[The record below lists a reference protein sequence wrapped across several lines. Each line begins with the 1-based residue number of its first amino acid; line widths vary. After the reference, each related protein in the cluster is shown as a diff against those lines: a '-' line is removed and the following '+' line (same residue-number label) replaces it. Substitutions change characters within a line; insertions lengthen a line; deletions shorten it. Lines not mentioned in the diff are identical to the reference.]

1 MVNASGS
8 IKRALLMALGLLVAL
23 VTLAMAAL
31 LYLGIPQNAAGMAAK
46 GVCSAAFVAGRPWQN
61 LLADDVLPASPV
73 LGLISIAVDEK
84 TSSVT
89 AKFANLF
96 ARQAVLLAQRGCV
109 LDVAP
114 GSAPAALAKRPGAQ
128 VEEKPWPQGEAALP
142 VAQWPP
148 GVDASALQTVVDQS
162 FVGAGDALAANAR
175 AVAVVH
181 QGRLLLLRTAPGF
194 ASGTPLHGWSM
205 SKTVNGMLMHK
216 LSVDTQLSLDS
227 AVVDAF
233 SPAREPAWVASWRKD
248 ERKNIKVSD
257 LLYMRDGL
265 ASTEDYDPWGSVPK
279 MLWGQSDVAAF
290 AAQSPAQ
297 AAPGARWRYLSAT
310 ANLMAGVARGR
321 FISDADYWAYPTK
334 ALFEPIGAS
343 SAVLETDNG
352 GNWVGSSYVWAS
364 VGDWARLG
372 QLMLNDGRWGDV
384 QVLPPGWLKLAGTPS
399 TTQGEGLG
407 YGAHSWLIGNTVAG
421 ECKGYA
427 SVPADTVAMMGHW
440 GQVVAMVPSREA
452 VIVRLGW
459 TFKKSQFDACA
470 LVADVLKALPR
481 K

>member
-1 MVNASGS
+1 MARASGW
-8 IKRALLMALGLLVAL
+8 IKRVVLLASGMLVAL
-23 VTLAMAAL
+23 VAFAIVAL

-46 GVCSAAFVAGRPWQN
+46 GVCSAAFVAGRPWQK

-84 TSSVT
+84 NASVT
-89 AKFANLF
+89 AKFAGLF
-96 ARQAVLLAQRGCV
+96 ARRAVLLAQRGCV

-114 GSAPAALAKRPGAQ
+114 SGASVALAKRPSAP
-128 VEEKPWPQGEAALP
+128 VEKPWPQGEAALP
-142 VAQWPP
+142 IAQWPS
-148 GVDASALQTVVDQS
+148 GVDASALQKIVDQA
-162 FVGAGDALAANAR
+162 FVGAGDPLAANAR
-175 AVAVVH
+175 GVAVVH
-181 QGRLLLLRTAPGF
+181 KRRLLLLRTAPGF

-216 LSVDTQLSLDS
+216 LSVDTQLSLDA

-233 SPAREPAWVASWRKD
+233 SPAREPAWLASWRKD

-265 ASTEDYDPWGSVPK
+265 ASTEDYDPWGSVPR
-279 MLWGQSDVAAF
+279 MLWGQPDVAAF

-321 FISDADYWAYPTK
+321 FISDADYWAFPSK

-343 SAVLETDNG
+343 SAVLETDSN
-352 GNWVGSSYVWAS
+352 GNWIGSSYVWAS
-364 VGDWARLG
+364 TGDWARLG

-384 QVLPPGWLKLAGTPS
+384 QVLPPGWLKRAATPS
-399 TTQGEGLG
+399 TAQGEGQG
-407 YGAHSWLIGNTVAG
+407 YGAHSWLIGNPVAG

-427 SVPADTVAMMGHW
+427 GVHADTVAMMGHW

-459 TFKKSQFDACA
+459 TFKRSQFDACA
-470 LVADVLKALPR
+470 FVAEVLGTLP

>member
-8 IKRALLMALGLLVAL
+8 IKRALSMALGLLVAL
-23 VTLAMAAL
+23 VALAIVAL

-46 GVCSAAFVAGRPWQN
+46 GVCSAAFVAGRPWQK

-89 AKFANLF
+89 AKFAGLF
-96 ARQAVLLAQRGCV
+96 TRQAVLLPQRGCV
-109 LDVAP
+109 LDAAP
-114 GSAPAALAKRPGAQ
+114 SSTSAALAKRPSAQ
-128 VEEKPWPQGEAALP
+128 VEKPWPQGESALP

-148 GVDASALQTVVDQS
+148 GVDASALQKIVDQA
-162 FVGAGDALAANAR
+162 FVGAGDPLAANAR
-175 AVAVVH
+175 GVAVVH
-181 QGRLLLLRTAPGF
+181 RGRLLVLRTARGF
-194 ASGTPLHGWSM
+194 AAGTPLHGWSM

-216 LSVDTQLSLDS
+216 LSVDTQLSLGS

-233 SPAREPAWVASWRKD
+233 SPAREPSWVASWRMD
-248 ERKNIKVSD
+248 ERRNIKVSD

-265 ASTEDYDPWGSVPK
+265 ASTEDYDPWGSVPR
-279 MLWGQSDVAAF
+279 MLWGQPDVAAF

-310 ANLMAGVARGR
+310 ANLLAGVARGR
-321 FISDADYWAYPTK
+321 FISDADYWAYPSK
-334 ALFEPIGAS
+334 ALFEPIGAT
-343 SAVLETDNG
+343 SAVLETDSN
-352 GNWVGSSYVWAS
+352 GNWVGSSYLWAS
-364 VGDWARLG
+364 TGDWARLG
-372 QLMLNDGRWGDV
+372 QLMLNDGRWGDT
-384 QVLPPGWLKLAGTPS
+384 QILPSGWLKLAGTPS
-399 TTQGEGLG
+399 TAQGEGQG
-407 YGAHSWLIGNTVAG
+407 YGAHTWLIGNPVAG

-427 SVPADTVAMMGHW
+427 GVPPDALSMSGHW

-459 TFKKSQFDACA
+459 TFKRAEFDACA
-470 LVADVLKALPR
+470 FVAEVLKALP
-481 K
+481 KE